1 MSGAWVIWLLAG
13 MGIGFG
19 AAWVMRGRKEAATAT
34 ALEQEIDM
42 LQRDLSD
49 CLAAT
54 ADRDARIA
62 TLEAELE
69 LAPPQDT
76 ERAVRAR

>member
-1 MSGAWVIWLLAG
+1 MSGAWGIWLLAG

-19 AAWVMRGRKEAATAT
+19 AAWVMRGRKDAATAT

-69 LAPPQDT
+69 LAPPHDT

>member
-19 AAWVMRGRKEAATAT
+19 AAWVMRGRKDAATAT